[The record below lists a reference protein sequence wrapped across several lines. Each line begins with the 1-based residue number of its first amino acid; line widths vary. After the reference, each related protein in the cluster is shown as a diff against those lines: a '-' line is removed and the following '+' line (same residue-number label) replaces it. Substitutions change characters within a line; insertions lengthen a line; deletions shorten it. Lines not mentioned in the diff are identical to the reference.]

1 MGLFGNK
8 NEGGLMDVIRCDE
21 AQYLVWK
28 WRPSG
33 TANSTKKE
41 NAIRFGSSL
50 RVKEGE
56 VAVFVYKQ
64 SDGNLMDFIVGPH
77 DQTIKTANFPI
88 LTGIVGSAF
97 GGSSPFQAEIYFIN
111 LQGNNQLKFGIP
123 YFDVFDPRSLD
134 FSAPIAARGTIT
146 FNITDYKSFIKLNRM
161 IEVDIDSFSNQ
172 IKDAVTKY
180 VKAFITNAPKDFQL
194 AALQLERK
202 VLELSDIIQARLK
215 TEFENDFGV
224 NLKRFDLSTLEF
236 DKESENY
243 KRLVKRF
250 GDQELITAE
259 GTTEINLDNLSETL
273 RIQRKDQELQV
284 EGKNL
289 NVHQL
294 DLQADVLKTAAE
306 NLGKM
311 SEMNLGGGGGMN
323 PTGMMT
329 GMMIGRN
336 MGNQVG
342 GMMTNLNNQQPPP
355 PPVVT
360 YHIALNGQQ
369 GGQHTLEQLKGL
381 VVGGQFTKAHHIWKE
396 GMSGWETADKVPEVA
411 SLFTLVPPPPPP
423 PTI

>member
-1 MGLFGNK
+1 MGLFSDK

-21 AQYLVWK
+21 EQYLVWK

-33 TANSTKKE
+33 EANSTKKE

-111 LQGNNQLKFGIP
+111 LQGNNQIKFGIP
-123 YFDVFDPRSLD
+123 YFDVYDPRSLD

-161 IEVDIDSFSNQ
+161 IELNLDSFNNQ

-180 VKAFITNAPKDFQL
+180 VKAFITNAPKDYQI

-202 VLELSDIIQARLK
+202 VLELSDLIQARLK
-215 TEFENDFGV
+215 TDFETDFGV
-224 NLKRFDLSTLEF
+224 NLKRFDLATLEF
-236 DKESENY
+236 DKESDNY
-243 KRLVKRF
+243 QRLLKRF
-250 GDQELITAE
+250 GDQELRTAE

-273 RIQRKDQELQV
+273 RIQRKEQELQV

-289 NVHQL
+289 TAHQL

-306 NLGKM
+306 SLGNM
-311 SEMNLGGGGGMN
+311 SEMNLGGGGSMN
-323 PTGMMT
+323 PTGIMT
-329 GMMIGRN
+329 GIMIGKN
-336 MGNQVG
+336 MGGQIGN
-342 GMMTNLNNQQPPP
+342 MMNNMNNQQPPP
-355 PPVVT
+355 PPVT
-360 YHIALNGQQ
+360 MYHVALNGQQ
-369 GGQHTLEQLKGL
+369 LGQFTLDQLKQNAQT
-381 VVGGQFTKAHHIWKE
+381 GQFTKAHHVWKE
-396 GMSGWETADKVPEVA
+396 GMNSWELADKVQEVA
-411 SLFTLVPPPPPP
+411 NLFSVVPPPPPP
-423 PTI
+423 PTV